1 MFAPTARQHLR
12 TKLWAPCLQI
22 VFTFK
27 WIFSEVTLTWLC
39 IEPDRATGR
48 KQESV
53 DIRGGMYQT
62 TLNYFL
68 EAWAKAPQS
77 PHLCFPRAQFVSAN
91 SLCLLTQYEDLFGGR
106 PYKDCDH
113 PDWRTFPGLD
123 PMVATVL
130 EWGHSMDDE
139 QWSMMPS
146 NMPEFKVSVSEW
158 LLNST
163 SAAYLLN
170 DRDYDSHTALLI
182 EVHANQYS
190 GSRMRAMNRNP
201 ETVREAADRRKARQK
216 ANNSRLHRSAVRTNG
231 HKLSTGSGSVRQ
243 AKGKDSD
250 KGKSKGKSKGKGKG
264 KN

>member
-77 PHLCFPRAQFVSAN
+77 PHLCFPRAQNVSAN

-113 PDWRTFPGLD
+113 PDWSTFP
-123 PMVATVL
+123 V
-130 EWGHSMDDE
+130 WI
-139 QWSMMPS
+139 QWWPQFSNGAIAWMM
-146 NMPEFKVSVSEW
+146 
-158 LLNST
+158 NSG
-163 SAAYLLN
+163 
-170 DRDYDSHTALLI
+170 
-182 EVHANQYS
+182 Q
-190 GSRMRAMNRNP
+190 
-201 ETVREAADRRKARQK
+201 
-216 ANNSRLHRSAVRTNG
+216 
-231 HKLSTGSGSVRQ
+231 
-243 AKGKDSD
+243 
-250 KGKSKGKSKGKGKG
+250 
-264 KN
+264 